1 MTKAEFIT
9 WAKSRGWEED
19 KFGHFRK
26 VTPATAEHLRFKLS
40 NVAVRCESQITHS
53 GGSHEWVRIQ
63 SGYLKD
69 LHVTPDNR
77 LAGLKY

>member
-1 MTKAEFIT
+1 MTRAEFIA
-9 WAKSRGWEED
+9 WAKSRGWKED
-19 KFGHFRK
+19 KFGHFQK
-26 VTPATAEHLRFKLS
+26 VRSDGKHLRFKLS
-40 NVAVRCESQITHS
+40 SVAVRYESQVTHS
-53 GGSHEWVRIQ
+53 DNSHEWVRVQ